1 MTDTMNPPAAADER
15 AALEQRL
22 IEASAVGMTTAVWA
36 SVKPDAIAVYDSHG
50 AHTLAKI
57 NANANKV
64 ARFLRANGLLPGDPV
79 ALLCSN
85 RAEFVEVLQ
94 GCLRCGVRLTPVNW
108 HLTADEIAY
117 VVNDC
122 RAKVL
127 FAETRYEGGLK
138 ASAGAPRLVAKAAIG
153 GDAEGFLS
161 YADDVL
167 GAYDGSDIDDPVP
180 GNTMLYTSG
189 TTGRPK
195 GVYRKRLNQIP
206 FVLGGARGYD
216 HERDVQLCVG
226 PAYHA
231 APLGIDVRGPMSQGV
246 PIVFMDGRWDSEA
259 VLRTIEQYRVT
270 HGHMVAIMFQ
280 RLLSLP
286 PEVRAKYDLSSLR
299 AIIHGAA
306 PTPPDV
312 KRGMIEWLGP
322 ILSEYYAGSE
332 GGGGFHISSEEWLR
346 KPGSVGRPENPENT
360 RVLDE
365 EGNPV
370 APGEPGMLYFKAA
383 ANNPFEYFNDPE
395 KTAASHRDG
404 YFTLGDV
411 GYFDEDGY
419 LFLTG
424 RTAECIIS
432 GGVNIYPQEI
442 DNELIKHPAVED
454 SCTIGVPNGEW
465 GEEVK
470 SVVTL
475 NPGFQGSPELAKD
488 IQTFARDRL
497 AGFKVPRSIEFVDEL
512 PRSPAGKIQR
522 KKVREPYWAGRARSI

>member
-1 MTDTMNPPAAADER
+1 MTDTMTEPAADER

-22 IEASAVGMTTAVWA
+22 IEASAVAMTPAVWA
-36 SVKPDAIAVYDSHG
+36 KVKPDAISIYDSHG
-50 AHTLAKI
+50 THTFAKI
-57 NANANKV
+57 NANANRI
-64 ARFLRANGLLPGDPV
+64 ARFLRAQGLEPGDPV

-94 GCLRCGVRLTPVNW
+94 GSLRAGLRLTPVNW

-122 RAKVL
+122 QAKVL
-127 FAETRYEGGLK
+127 FAETRYEGGLR
-138 ASAGAPRLVAKAAIG
+138 ASADAPRLVAKVAIG
-153 GDAEGFLS
+153 GQADGFQN
-161 YADDVL
+161 YHDVL
-167 GAYDGSDIDDPVP
+167 AAYDGADIDDPVM

-195 GVYRKRLNQIP
+195 GVYRKALNQIP
-206 FVLGGARGYD
+206 FVLGGARGYR
-216 HERDVQLCVG
+216 HESDVQLCVG

-231 APLGIDVRGPMSQGV
+231 APLGIDVRVPMSQGV
-246 PIVFMDGRWDSEA
+246 PVVFMDGRWDSEA
-259 VLRTIEQYRVT
+259 VLAHHRETPRHPRPHGGDHVPAAALAAAGGAGEIRPLEPQADHPWRRALSARREAGDDRVVGPDPQRILRRLRRRRRL
-270 HGHMVAIMFQ
+270 HHQLRGVAEEAGQ
-280 RLLSLP
+280 R
-286 PEVRAKYDLSSLR
+286 RQD
-299 AIIHGAA
+299 
-306 PTPPDV
+306 
-312 KRGMIEWLGP
+312 
-322 ILSEYYAGSE
+322 
-332 GGGGFHISSEEWLR
+332 
-346 KPGSVGRPENPENT
+346 
-360 RVLDE
+360 
-365 EGNPV
+365 PV
-370 APGEPGMLYFKAA
+370 AGLRPACSTMRAAEVDPGQPGMLYFKVAA
-383 ANNPFEYFNDPE
+383 ANPFEYFNDPA

-454 SCTIGVPNGEW
+454 SCAIGVPNAEW

-470 SVVTL
+470 VVL
-475 NPGFQGSPELAKD
+475 MLKPGFEPSEALTAE
-488 IQTFARDRL
+488 IMAFARERL
-497 AGFKVPRSIEFVDEL
+497 AGFKIPRSVDYVDDL

-522 KKVREPYWAGRARSI
+522 GKVRAPFWAGRKVQI